1 MAAAVIII
9 AVIALVVVLRL
20 RRLQEMRAFNW
31 LVVPTLLVAAAMPSY
46 VAWKVLD
53 PAPAVGA
60 GTYVGKVSP
69 VVDKTTIDIPEG
81 HALLVTATLGE
92 ESEDPAS
99 ERTAYSLKVKGD
111 GWEQSASGTIKRKS
125 AGQGPDISTGG
136 EGLTDAQRRPSRLG
150 EDLQD
155 RFEFHGSG
163 SATIEVTNWSGTA
176 ATTLDLEIVEAPPP
190 AALLWV
196 GVVLVSLLGI
206 FVEAKYGADQFA
218 GDAAFLAM
226 WAIFLRDGVTPL
238 DDWQEVAKALLPA
251 VLLGMLAIGGLGY
264 LGARQMAKMEQ
275 DDEEPPEPEAAPE
288 PAPEPTRRRRRRRK
302 SE

>member
-1 MAAAVIII
+1 MTAAVIIV
-9 AVIALVVVLRL
+9 AVISLVVVLRL

-53 PAPAVGA
+53 PAPAVGS
-60 GTYVGKVSP
+60 GLYTGKVSP
-69 VVDKTTIDIPEG
+69 VVDKATIDIPEG

-99 ERTAYSLKVKGD
+99 ERTAYSLKVKGT
-111 GWEQSASGTIKRKS
+111 GWEQSASGIIKRKG
-125 AGQGPDISTGG
+125 AGAGPGVSLGG
-136 EGLTDAQRRPSRLG
+136 EDITDANRRPSRLG

-155 RFEFHGSG
+155 RYEFHGSG
-163 SATIEVTNWSGTA
+163 TATIEVTNWSGTA
-176 ATTLDLEIVEAPPP
+176 ATTLDLEVIEAPPP
-190 AALLWV
+190 ALWLWC
-196 GVVLVSLLGI
+196 GLVLVSLMGI

-238 DDWQEVAKALLPA
+238 DDWQEVAKALMPA

-264 LGARQMAKMEQ
+264 IAAKQAARK
-275 DDEEPPEPEAAPE
+275 EEPEPE
-288 PAPEPTRRRRRRRK
+288 PAPEPEPEPEASEGRRRRRRRK